1 MDWWA
6 FVPENGV
13 GLASTHVHS
22 SSPARRAPS
31 GSSSSTHATSPPACS
46 AEVVSPPPFSFSSP
60 WQPTS
65 ASTEIAR
72 RSSIN
77 AIRIVAISLLG
88 SPNESP
94 SVKQYGCQ
102 DKRAGHRSIAQQQE
116 DIGNF
121 GAAQG
126 VSCPIHRAAEKAHSR
141 KPTVASLATNI
152 PFYSAQSSVTP

>member
-13 GLASTHVHS
+13 GSASTHVHS
-22 SSPARRAPS
+22 SLPPRRAPS
-31 GSSSSTHATSPPACS
+31 GGSSSTQASPPACS
-46 AEVVSPPPFSFSSP
+46 SSP
-60 WQPTS
+60 RQPTS

-94 SVKQYGCQ
+94 SVKQYGRQ

-141 KPTVASLATNI
+141 KVGFRYSPFSETQTMQEALWPRTAS
-152 PFYSAQSSVTP
+152 PR

>member
-13 GLASTHVHS
+13 GSASTHFHS

-60 WQPTS
+60 RQPTS

-102 DKRAGHRSIAQQQE
+102 DKRAGHRFIAQH
-116 DIGNF
+116 
-121 GAAQG
+121 
-126 VSCPIHRAAEKAHSR
+126 HRISGTLE
-141 KPTVASLATNI
+141 
-152 PFYSAQSSVTP
+152 QSKG